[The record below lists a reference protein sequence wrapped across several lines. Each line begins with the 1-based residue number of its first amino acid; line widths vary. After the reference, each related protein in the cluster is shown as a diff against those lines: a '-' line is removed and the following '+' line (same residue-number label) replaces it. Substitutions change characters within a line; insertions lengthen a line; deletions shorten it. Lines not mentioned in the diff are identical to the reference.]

1 MRSNFENHWC
11 KRKETDET
19 GETVKSQA
27 VKQLELQ
34 AKVGIFIMEVME
46 F

>member
-1 MRSNFENHWC
+1 MRSNFENHSC
-11 KRKETDET
+11 KITEIDET

-34 AKVGIFIMEVME
+34 AKMGIFIMEVME